1 MNTLRVIGQWIDNI
15 NTWVT
20 RIMALITIPLLI
32 ITFIGVIMRYVFNN
46 PLVWVGQVL
55 LLLFVPMLTLSGGY
69 LIKTDQHIRIDLIYD
84 RFSTRGKA
92 ILDVSTFIVFFLFTL
107 VFAYVTIKMAWD
119 STAMLEKSWSVFKG
133 PIYPK
138 KIAVAL
144 ATVLLLLQGIV
155 QLFHNIG
162 IIKKKE

>member
-1 MNTLRVIGQWIDNI
+1 MKVLRAIGHWIDFI

-20 RIMALITIPLLI
+20 RIMAVLTIPLLL
-32 ITFIGVIMRYVFNN
+32 ITFVGVIMRYVFHN

-69 LIKTDQHIRIDLIYD
+69 LIRTNQHIRIDILFG
-84 RFSTRGKA
+84 RFSSRGKA
-92 ILDVSTFIVFFLFTL
+92 IADVASFIVFLLFAL
-107 VFAYVTIKMAWD
+107 ALSYGTIKMAWD
-119 STAMLEKSWSVFKG
+119 STIMLEKSWSVFKG

-155 QLFHNIG
+155 QFFRNIG
-162 IIKKKE
+162 IIIDKE